1 MKHSRTLSLSCCT
14 TVSRYSF
21 HENGLYSGGCFES
34 NNSWGGTIKS
44 QLGGCAKYAR
54 EYRSCFLFTTALCFA
69 LLYLPLLITYT
80 PINNKLPFSQPSIKL
95 LVLATFVSHETLT
108 MKVLLHCTK
117 CNKWKGPNWCAPVAC
132 HQHWW
137 QMLLDVVARQ
147 PMPHLWVLASHLHDL
162 DAKW

>member
-1 MKHSRTLSLSCCT
+1 MKHLRTWSLSCCT

-21 HENGLYSGGCFES
+21 HENGLYIGGCFES

-44 QLGGCAKYAR
+44 QWGGCTKYAR
-54 EYRSCFLFTTALCFA
+54 EYRPWFLFTTALCFA

-80 PINNKLPFSQPSIKL
+80 PINNNLPFSQPSIKL

-108 MKVLLHCTK
+108 MKVQHCTK

-132 HQHWW
+132 HQCWW
-137 QMLLDVVARQ
+137 QMLLDVVSQQ
-147 PMPHLWVLASHLHDL
+147 PMHHLWALASHLHDL